1 MNGELILKQN
11 GRVYSGGNIPERII
25 MERIKFSLQN
35 LNSWNGFTVSF
46 LIRQ

>member
-1 MNGELILKQN
+1 MDGELNLKQN
-11 GRVYSGGNIPERII
+11 SRLHSGGNIPERII

-35 LNSWNGFTVSF
+35 LNSWNGFTVSL